1 MSADDGTPVFPP
13 LFHGQAAAG
22 KIDPFTKA
30 CTQAALGCDA
40 GLIVY
45 DIGADRLAAAV
56 VFAPEVPLEDA
67 MAMLPACG
75 GGFQNALGS
84 LAPPEVGV
92 HLTWDGGILVNGA
105 ACGRLRVAA
114 ATSDPAT
121 EPDWLVVGLEVPLL
135 PEDPDAPGATPERT
149 SLFEEGC
156 IDVSPPRL
164 LESWSRHTLVWIN
177 RWSDEGAR
185 PLHEEWRGLAR
196 DIGEDVEIDHRDGR
210 VGGTFV
216 GIDERFGMLLRNGD
230 ETRLLPLS
238 DLLDREPGP

>member
-1 MSADDGTPVFPP
+1 MSTDDDTPVFPP
-13 LFHGQAAAG
+13 LFHGQAVAG
-22 KIDPFTKA
+22 VIDPFAKA
-30 CTQAALGCDA
+30 CAQAALGCDA

-45 DIGADRLAAAV
+45 NIGTDRLAAAI

-75 GGFQNALGS
+75 VGFQNALGS

-105 ACGRLRVAA
+105 ECGHLRIAA
-114 ATSDPAT
+114 ATSDPAA
-121 EPDWLVVGLEVPLL
+121 EPDWLVVGLDVPLI
-135 PEDPDAPGATPERT
+135 PEDPDAPGAAPGRT

-156 IDVSPPRL
+156 VDVSPLHL

-196 DIGEDVEIDHRDGR
+196 DIGEDVELDHHDGLLR
-210 VGGTFV
+210 GTFV
-216 GIDERFGMLLRNGD
+216 GIDERFGMLLRNGG

-238 DLLDREPGP
+238 DLLNLERGS